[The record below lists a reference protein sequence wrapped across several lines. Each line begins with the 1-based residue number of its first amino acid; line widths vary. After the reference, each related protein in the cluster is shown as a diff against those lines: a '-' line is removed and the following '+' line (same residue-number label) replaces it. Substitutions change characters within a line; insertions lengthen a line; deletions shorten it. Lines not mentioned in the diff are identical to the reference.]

1 MASYQDRE
9 HYIPVRLCELV
20 NLLCAERGLPAA
32 DAEQFRRLAE
42 LLSATF
48 HFEYHKLL
56 DELKDLYA
64 PFDPDAVTR
73 EMHPLTDVERTARLD
88 RLTERFVFLMERA
101 NFKRLT
107 RQELEAALQGS
118 SAWGVDMD
126 VDFRLFDRLEVFARG
141 DGTGDRYM
149 RLWYRFWKNERVCVP
164 TYQRLV
170 LLVKLRPSRRLPR
183 EIDTS
188 RVFLKTFKDIPKMDL
203 EMLLPGARLRMPGLQ
218 RLKLG
223 SSLVGS
229 GAWVG
234 YGVFQQVLT
243 SSLSTSLLLGPL
255 AAVLGYGYKQWFG
268 YQSTRNAF
276 SLRLAQNLY
285 FQTLGS
291 NLSVLYHLLDEAEEQ
306 ECREALL
313 AYSALWRHAGAAG
326 WTARDLDDYVEME
339 VERLTGLKIDFEIE
353 DALAKLVRLRLV
365 TKQGDHHVAVPI
377 DKALEALDEAWD
389 NYFKYNTEPGRTTVA
404 KNA

>member
-1 MASYQDRE
+1 MAEYKNRE
-9 HYIPVRLCELV
+9 HYIPVRKSDLV
-20 NLLCAERGLPAA
+20 ELLCADRGMTAEAA
-32 DAEQFRRLAE
+32 APFRQLAE
-42 LLSATF
+42 MLTATF

-56 DELKDLYA
+56 EELKDLYA
-64 PFDPDAVTR
+64 PFDPDTATR
-73 EMHPLTDVERTARLD
+73 QVRSLSDAERLSRLD

-126 VDFRLFDRLEVFARG
+126 VDFRVFDRLEVFARG
-141 DGTGDRYM
+141 DGTGERYL
-149 RLWYRFWKNERVCVP
+149 RLWHRFWKNERVQVP

-170 LLVKLRPSRRLPR
+170 LLVKLRPNKRLPP
-183 EIDTS
+183 EIDSS

-203 EMLLPGARLRMPGLQ
+203 EMLLPGARLRMPSLQ

-223 SSLVGS
+223 GSLVGS

-276 SLRLAQNLY
+276 SLRLTQSLY

-306 ECREALL
+306 ESREALL
-313 AYSALWRHAGAAG
+313 AYYTLWRHAGSAG
-326 WTARDLDDYVEME
+326 WTAADLDDYVEMDL
-339 VERLTGLKIDFEIE
+339 ERLAGLKVDFEIE
-353 DALAKLVRLRLV
+353 DALAKLERLHLV
-365 TKQGDHHVAVPI
+365 TKQADRYAAVPI
-377 DKALEALDEAWD
+377 DKALEALDAAWD
-389 NYFKYNTEPGRTTVA
+389 NYFKYHNSAAAAP
-404 KNA
+404 